1 MTMAQAL
8 QAARDMQRI
17 DLTSVYD
24 VAMSLA
30 AYMAQQAAVVDGF
43 ESKAHGSIPA
53 IRTAYTNAI
62 GDHMNLE
69 DQIIGEIAA
78 HSANLNQI
86 RNSFLSRNDTTNMTG
101 LAASQKDISDRVIA
115 LENMLNKLIYGA
127 KEFANRPDNTIDFTD
142 TWFDPY
148 SSAVN
153 ATSSLAQI
161 KSHLRSFRRE
171 DVTATTA
178 DPSTTTSA
186 DLTATATVTSS
197 GATSSISTP
206 PPASDASV
214 DSTASTPAPDT
225 FPDIVAA
232 LDSTILQAKA
242 EKGTQLSDVSKT
254 VGTQIK
260 AASNV
265 ISNVV
270 AFVKAALQL

>member
-1 MTMAQAL
+1 
-8 QAARDMQRI
+8 
-17 DLTSVYD
+17 
-24 VAMSLA
+24 
-30 AYMAQQAAVVDGF
+30 
-43 ESKAHGSIPA
+43 
-53 IRTAYTNAI
+53 
-62 GDHMNLE
+62 
-69 DQIIGEIAA
+69 
-78 HSANLNQI
+78 
-86 RNSFLSRNDTTNMTG
+86 
-101 LAASQKDISDRVIA
+101 
-115 LENMLNKLIYGA
+115 MLNKLIYGA